1 MRDLIDK
8 LRLLEA
14 TDSFSDKE
22 KEERYQKWKAEQEK
36 KDKPPAPAIV
46 KPADNKPPKENPHDG
61 QAGTTPTANSDKKD
75 KDNTSAV
82 APVEPDKKDNKY
94 KDNAGK
100 IDTVN
105 GPITSSSG
113 NWVNWGPQSDNP
125 GFDLWINDVTNQQMF
140 RKKKYF

>member
-1 MRDLIDK
+1 MNKKLRKKLPETKMRDLIDK
-8 LRLLEA
+8 LKLLEA
-14 TDSFSDKE
+14 TDPFSDKE
-22 KEERYQKWKAEQEK
+22 KEERYQKWKAEQAK
-36 KDKPPAPAIV
+36 KN
-46 KPADNKPPKENPHDG
+46 KPAEP
-61 QAGTTPTANSDKKD
+61 TTTVTPTTANSDKKD

-82 APVEPDKKDNKY
+82 VPTEIDKKDNKY

-113 NWVNWGPQSDNP
+113 NWVNWGPQTDNP